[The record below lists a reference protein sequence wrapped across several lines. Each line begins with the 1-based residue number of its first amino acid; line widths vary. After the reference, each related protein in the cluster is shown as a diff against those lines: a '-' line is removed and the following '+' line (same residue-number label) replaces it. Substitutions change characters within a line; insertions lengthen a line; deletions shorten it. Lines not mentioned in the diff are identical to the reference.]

1 MFLTAG
7 GDYTA
12 IASETVTFAPGET
25 CVSVVVNVTDDEVH
39 EKNETFVGSLK
50 INNSTLDN
58 VLIVDPSMAAG
69 TIVDDDDLSK
79 SNAISLVKSN
89 KGICFLFVF
98 FGFQCMC
105 GRHVAIM
112 LEHNRYE

>member
-1 MFLTAG
+1 MNIVPAAG

-25 CVSVVVNVTDDEVH
+25 CVSVGVSVTDDEVH

-58 VLIVDPSMAAG
+58 VLIGDPSMAVG
-69 TIVDDDDLSK
+69 TIIDDDDDLSK
-79 SNAISLVKSN
+79 TNAISSN
-89 KGICFLFVF
+89 KCISF
-98 FGFQCMC
+98 FFSMY

-112 LEHNRYE
+112 PA